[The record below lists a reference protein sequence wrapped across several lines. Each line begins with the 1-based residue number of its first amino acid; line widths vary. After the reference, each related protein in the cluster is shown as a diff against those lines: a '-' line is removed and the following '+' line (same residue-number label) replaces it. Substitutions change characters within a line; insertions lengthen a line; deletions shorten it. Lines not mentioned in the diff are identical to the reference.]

1 MHDLNLWLESWS
13 LNVNPETFLNVT
25 KAIGLPLVVKAG
37 IDLVYANI
45 ILNTFRLTQI
55 FFRYAVFLPNPCPR
69 HGRIVAVSE
78 VFQFLT
84 KFHR

>member
-13 LNVNPETFLNVT
+13 LNVNPEKFLNVT

-45 ILNTFRLTQI
+45 ILNTFRLT
-55 FFRYAVFLPNPCPR
+55 
-69 HGRIVAVSE
+69 RIVLGMQCSCQIPAPGMAGLLQSQS
-78 VFQFLT
+78 FSSF
-84 KFHR
+84 